1 MTVNAIAAAGLVTSA
16 GGKRPSFPQAPIQ
29 SGPRKLMSPMGM
41 AQPEE
46 AAGQIAFIP
55 SDEAL
60 YMTGSIVTMDG
71 GVTV

>member
-1 MTVNAIAAAGLVTSA
+1 
-16 GGKRPSFPQAPIQ
+16 
-29 SGPRKLMSPMGM
+29 MSPMGM

-46 AAGQIAFIP
+46 VAGLVAYLL
-55 SDEAL
+55 SDEAR